1 MPNLS
6 RAIEH
11 TYPGIKPGVDF
22 TLQND
27 GQGDYIKTWNYTG
40 AGKPNETDLAALASK
55 FDDVVALEREKRELI
70 SEKLAKT
77 DWYYIRNMRTGK
89 KVPDDIANQNSTVY
103 GRVDEIDAEI
113 AVLLS

>member
-11 TYPGIKPGVDF
+11 TYPGIKPGTDF

-27 GQGDYIKTWNYTG
+27 GAGDYIKTWNYTG
-40 AGKPNETDLAALASK
+40 AGKPNEADLAELASK

-70 SEKLAKT
+70 NEKLAKT
-77 DWYYIRNMRTGK
+77 DWLYIRNLRIGK
-89 KVPDDIANQNSTVY
+89 KVPDNIADQNATVY
-103 GRVDEIDAEI
+103 SRVDEIDAEI
-113 AVLLS
+113 AALLA

>member
-11 TYPGIKPGVDF
+11 TFPGIKAGTDF

-27 GQGDYIKTWNYTG
+27 GTGDYIKTWNYSG
-40 AGKPNETDLAALASK
+40 AAKPSEADLAALASK
-55 FDDVVALEREKRELI
+55 FDDIVALEQEKRGLI

-77 DWYYIRNMRTGK
+77 DWLYIRNLRTGK
-89 KVPDDIANQNSTVY
+89 KVPDAVANQNATVY
-103 GRVDEIDAEI
+103 SRIDEIDAEI
-113 AVLLS
+113 AQLLA